1 MTISAC
7 SGSATRGD
15 IELSSFPDILPHLDS
30 IWDIGVAIDLKA
42 VEQLATDQSSLKAA
56 AGLAKP
62 AKWSGVGASQDGALI
77 WGECAGSGANPYRV
91 MADLRDL
98 GNKCTCPSRK
108 FPCKHVLGL
117 LWLNA
122 EAIVPFAPADTP
134 AWVSD
139 WLGRRRGT
147 STAKPANNAPAA
159 GEKDLRAARAA
170 EPEVAEDPKDVA
182 RREAQAA
189 KRNEETERAILD
201 ALDALEQWIGDQLRM
216 GLSGFI
222 DDATARCRRIAARL
236 VDGKA
241 AVLAGRIDEL
251 PSRLLALAAGDRPRG
266 AVVELGK
273 LVLLARA
280 FRTAPRDAEIRR
292 AVAASETRE
301 TVLANPQALR
311 VDAHWEVLAEQVQT
325 RRDGLVSQTTWLL
338 NLAAIGPRFA
348 MLLDFFP
355 ASAGRRGSVFTPGDR
370 FQGELVF
377 YPSAQ
382 PLRALLVHRD
392 AAQEMPAM
400 EWPVPEETL
409 ADALTRPLLTEPWAI
424 DLPLLLPPGR
434 IARDDV
440 GHAWWRS
447 ADGTATLP
455 VATEVNGLLCGT
467 DLTRT
472 AAIWSGNRLAILAAQ
487 TPWGRIGH
495 D

>member
-1 MTISAC
+1 M
-7 SGSATRGD
+7 
-15 IELSSFPDILPHLDS
+15 
-30 IWDIGVAIDLKA
+30 AIDLKA

-62 AKWSGVGASQDGALI
+62 AKWSGVGGSPDGALI

-122 EAIVPFAPADTP
+122 ESIVQFAPADTP

-147 STAKPANNAPAA
+147 SAAKPATAPA
-159 GEKDLRAARAA
+159 GDKDLRAARAV
-170 EPEVAEDPKDVA
+170 EPEVTEDPKDVA
-182 RREAQAA
+182 RRVAQAA

-201 ALDALEQWIGDQLRM
+201 ALDALEQWIGDQLRL
-216 GLSGFI
+216 GLSSFI

-241 AVLAGRIDEL
+241 AALAGRIDEL

-266 AVVELGK
+266 AIVELGK

-280 FRTAPRDAEIRR
+280 FRATPRDAEIRR
-292 AVAASETRE
+292 AVATSETRE
-301 TVLANPQALR
+301 TVLADPQAPR
-311 VDAHWEVLAEQVQT
+311 ANGHWEVLAEQVQT

-338 NLAAIGPRFA
+338 NLAGSGPRFA

-355 ASAGRRGSVFTPGDR
+355 ASAGRRGSVFTSGER
-370 FQGELVF
+370 FRGELVF
-377 YPSAQ
+377 YPSQQ
-382 PLRALLVHRD
+382 PLRALLVRRD
-392 AAQEMPAM
+392 AAD
-400 EWPVPEETL
+400 ETL
-409 ADALTRPLLTEPWAI
+409 AHEWPAPDEALSEALTRPLLAEPWML
-424 DLPLLLPPGR
+424 DVPLLLPQGR
-434 IARDDV
+434 IARDDA

-447 ADGTATLP
+447 GDGTATLP
-455 VATEVNGLLCGT
+455 VASNAEGLLCGT
-467 DLTRT
+467 DLTCS
-472 AAIWSGNRLAILAAQ
+472 AAIWSGSRLTILAAQ
-487 TPWGRIGH
+487 TAWGRIGSH

>member
-1 MTISAC
+1 M
-7 SGSATRGD
+7 
-15 IELSSFPDILPHLDS
+15 
-30 IWDIGVAIDLKA
+30 AIDLKA

-62 AKWSGVGASQDGALI
+62 DKWSGVGGSPDGALI

-147 STAKPANNAPAA
+147 SAAKPANNAPSGDA
-159 GEKDLRAARAA
+159 KDLRAARAV
-170 EPEVAEDPKDVA
+170 EPEASEDPKDAA

-189 KRNEETERAILD
+189 RRNEETERAILD

-216 GLSGFI
+216 GLAGFI

-273 LVLLARA
+273 LVLLART
-280 FRTAPRDAEIRR
+280 FRATPRDAEIRR
-292 AVAASETRE
+292 AVATSETRE
-301 TVLANPQALR
+301 TVLADPQAVR
-311 VDAHWEVLAEQVQT
+311 VDAQWEVLAEQVQT

-338 NLAAIGPRFA
+338 NLAASRPRFA

-355 ASAGRRGSVFTPGDR
+355 ASAGRRGSVFTPGER
-370 FQGELVF
+370 FRGELVF
-377 YPSAQ
+377 YPSQQ
-382 PLRALLVHRD
+382 PLRALLVRRD
-392 AAQEMPAM
+392 AAEEALAPG
-400 EWPVPEETL
+400 WPTPDEAL
-409 ADALTRPLLTEPWAI
+409 SDALTRPLLAEPWMI
-424 DLPLLLPPGR
+424 DIPLLLPQGR
-434 IARDDV
+434 IARDV
-440 GHAWWRS
+440 AGHAWWQS
-447 ADGTATLP
+447 GDGTATLP
-455 VATEVNGLLCGT
+455 VASSAEGLLCGT
-467 DLTRT
+467 DLTCA
-472 AAIWSGNRLAILAAQ
+472 AAIWSGSRLTILAAQ
-487 TPWGRIGH
+487 TPWGRIGSH

>member
-1 MTISAC
+1 
-7 SGSATRGD
+7 
-15 IELSSFPDILPHLDS
+15 
-30 IWDIGVAIDLKA
+30 VAIELKA

-62 AKWSGVGASQDGALI
+62 AKWSGVGMSRDGALV

-122 EAIVPFAPADTP
+122 EAVVPFAPADTP
-134 AWVSD
+134 PWVSD
-139 WLGRRRGT
+139 WLGRRRATGG
-147 STAKPANNAPAA
+147 APKAA
-159 GEKDLRAARAA
+159 GSDAAAKDVRAAQRA
-170 EPEVAEDPKDVA
+170 EPETVEDPKEAA
-182 RREAQAA
+182 RREAAAA
-189 KRNEETERAILD
+189 KRSEDTERAILD

-216 GLSGFI
+216 GLSAFI

-241 AVLAGRIDEL
+241 AALAGRIDEL
-251 PSRLLALAAGDRPRG
+251 PGRLLVLPPGDRPRG

-280 FRTAPRDAEIRR
+280 FRAAPRDPDTRR
-292 AVAASETRE
+292 SVATSETRE
-301 TVLANPQALR
+301 TVLAGSGTLR
-311 VDAHWEVLAEQVQT
+311 IKARWEVLAEQVQT

-338 NLAAIGPRFA
+338 NLDEAGPRFA

-355 ASAGRRGSVFTPGDR
+355 ASAGRRGSVFTPGER
-370 FQGELVF
+370 FCGELAF
-377 YPSAQ
+377 YPSQ
-382 PLRALLVHRD
+382 LPLRALLVQRD
-392 AAQEMPAM
+392 AAEDAAASQWPAA
-400 EWPVPEETL
+400 EEPL
-409 ADALTRPLLTEPWAI
+409 VEALTKPLLAEPWALDI
-424 DLPLLLPPGR
+424 PVLLPAGR
-434 IARDDV
+434 IARDDA
-440 GHAWWRS
+440 GRAWWRS
-447 ADGTATLP
+447 SDGATTLP
-455 VATEVNGLLCGT
+455 LAADAEGLLCGT
-467 DLTRT
+467 DLTRA

-487 TPWGRIGH
+487 SSWGRI

>member
-1 MTISAC
+1 M
-7 SGSATRGD
+7 
-15 IELSSFPDILPHLDS
+15 
-30 IWDIGVAIDLKA
+30 AIDLKA

-62 AKWSGVGASQDGALI
+62 AKWSGVGGSEDGALI

-122 EAIVPFAPADTP
+122 ESIVPFAPAETP

-147 STAKPANNAPAA
+147 STGKPTSAAAPA
-159 GEKDLRAARAA
+159 GEKDLRAARTA
-170 EPEVAEDPKDVA
+170 EPEAAEDPKDAA

-201 ALDALEQWIGDQLRM
+201 ALDALEQWIGDQLRL

-251 PSRLLALAAGDRPRG
+251 PARLLALAAGDRPRG

-280 FRTAPRDAEIRR
+280 FRATPRDAEIRR
-292 AVAASETRE
+292 AVATSETRE
-301 TVLANPQALR
+301 TVLADPQAPR
-311 VDAHWEVLAEQVQT
+311 VNGHWEVLAEQVQT

-338 NLAAIGPRFA
+338 NLTAHGPRFA

-355 ASAGRRGSVFTPGDR
+355 ASTGRRGSVFAPGER
-370 FQGELVF
+370 FQAELVF
-377 YPSAQ
+377 YPSQQ
-382 PLRALLVHRD
+382 PLRALLVRRD
-392 AAQEMPAM
+392 TADETLTD
-400 EWPVPEETL
+400 EWPAPAGTIS
-409 ADALTRPLLTEPWAI
+409 DALTRPLLAEPWMI
-424 DLPLLLPPGR
+424 DIPLLLPRGR
-434 IARDDV
+434 IARDDA
-440 GHAWWRS
+440 GYAWWHA
-447 ADGTATLP
+447 ADDTATLP
-455 VATEVNGLLCGT
+455 IAGNVGGLLAGTEVMGA
-467 DLTRT
+467 
-472 AAIWSGNRLAILAAQ
+472 AAIWSGNRLTILAAQ
-487 TPWGRIGH
+487 TPWGRIAGH

>member
-1 MTISAC
+1 M
-7 SGSATRGD
+7 
-15 IELSSFPDILPHLDS
+15 
-30 IWDIGVAIDLKA
+30 AIDLKA

-62 AKWSGVGASQDGALI
+62 AKWSGVGGSRDGALI

-122 EAIVPFAPADTP
+122 EAIVPFTPADTP

-147 STAKPANNAPAA
+147 SAAKPAINAPPD
-159 GEKDLRAARAA
+159 GEKDLRAARAV
-170 EPEVAEDPKDVA
+170 EPDVVEDPKDVA

-189 KRNEETERAILD
+189 RRNEETERAILD

-251 PSRLLALAAGDRPRG
+251 PSRLLALPAGDRPRG

-280 FRTAPRDAEIRR
+280 FRATPRNTEIRR

-301 TVLANPQALR
+301 AVLADPAALR
-311 VDAHWEVLAEQVQT
+311 VDADWEVLAEQVQT

-338 NLAAIGPRFA
+338 NLAATGPRFA

-355 ASAGRRGSVFTPGDR
+355 ASAGRRGSVFTPGES
-370 FQGELVF
+370 FHGELVF
-377 YPSAQ
+377 YPSTQ
-382 PLRALLVHRD
+382 PLRAMLVRRD
-392 AAQEMPAM
+392 AAQDRPPL
-400 EWPVPEETL
+400 EWPAPDETL
-409 ADALTRPLLTEPWAI
+409 SDALTRPLLAEPWAI
-424 DLPLLLPPGR
+424 DVPLLLPQGR
-434 IARDDV
+434 IARDAA
-440 GHAWWRS
+440 GHTWWRS
-447 ADGTATLP
+447 ADGITTLP
-455 VATEVNGLLCGT
+455 VAADISGILCGT

-487 TPWGRIGH
+487 TPWGRIGGH

>member
-1 MTISAC
+1 MSAC
-7 SGSATRGD
+7 SRPATRGD
-15 IELSSFPDILPHLDS
+15 IELSSVPDILCVLDS
-30 IWDIGVAIDLKA
+30 VWDIGVAIDLKA

-62 AKWSGVGASQDGALI
+62 AKWSGVGSSPDGALI

-91 MADLRDL
+91 MVDLRDL

-122 EAIVPFAPADTP
+122 EQVVPFAPADTP

-139 WLGRRRGT
+139 WLGRRRG
-147 STAKPANNAPAA
+147 SSAAKPAHNAPPA
-159 GEKDLRAARAA
+159 GEKDLRAARAD
-170 EPEVAEDPKDVA
+170 EPEAAEDPKDVA
-182 RREAQAA
+182 KREAQAA
-189 KRNEETERAILD
+189 KRNEQTERAILD

-251 PSRLLALAAGDRPRG
+251 PSRLLTLPAGDRPRG

-280 FRTAPRDAEIRR
+280 FRAAPRDAEIRR

-301 TVLANPQALR
+301 AVLADPQAVR
-311 VDAHWEVLAEQVQT
+311 IDARWEVLAEQVQT

-338 NLAAIGPRFA
+338 NLAAEGPRFA

-355 ASAGRRGSVFTPGDR
+355 ASAGRRGSVFTPGER
-370 FQGELVF
+370 FKAELVF

-382 PLRALLVHRD
+382 PLRALLVRRD
-392 AAQEMPAM
+392 AA
-400 EWPVPEETL
+400 EETL
-409 ADALTRPLLTEPWAI
+409 TLEWPAPNETLSDALTRPLLAEPWTI
-424 DLPLLLPPGR
+424 DIPLLLPRGR
-434 IARDDV
+434 VARDDA
-440 GHAWWRS
+440 GSSWWRA

-455 VATEVNGLLCGT
+455 VAGNAEGLLAGT
-467 DLTRT
+467 ELIRT
-472 AAIWSGNRLAILAAQ
+472 AAIWSGNRLTILAAQ
-487 TPWGRIGH
+487 TPWGRIAGH

>member
-1 MTISAC
+1 
-7 SGSATRGD
+7 
-15 IELSSFPDILPHLDS
+15 
-30 IWDIGVAIDLKA
+30 VAIDLKA
-42 VEQLATDQSSLKAA
+42 VEQLANDQSSLKAA

-62 AKWSGVGASQDGALI
+62 AKWSGVGGSADGALI

-122 EAIVPFAPADTP
+122 EAIVPFAAADTP

-147 STAKPANNAPAA
+147 SAAKPANTAPSGVA
-159 GEKDLRAARAA
+159 KDLRAARAV
-170 EPEVAEDPKDVA
+170 EPEAAEDPKDAA

-201 ALDALEQWIGDQLRM
+201 ALDALEQWIGDQLRL
-216 GLSGFI
+216 GLAGFI

-241 AVLAGRIDEL
+241 AVLAGRVDEL

-266 AVVELGK
+266 AIVELGK

-280 FRTAPRDAEIRR
+280 FRAAPRDAEIRR
-292 AVAASETRE
+292 AVANSETRE
-301 TVLANPQALR
+301 TVLADPQALR
-311 VDAHWEVLAEQVQT
+311 VDTQWEVLAEQVQT

-338 NLAAIGPRFA
+338 NLAAAGPRFA

-355 ASAGRRGSVFTPGDR
+355 ASAGRRGSVFRSGER

-377 YPSAQ
+377 YPSQQ
-382 PLRALLVHRD
+382 PLRALLVRRD
-392 AAQEMPAM
+392 AA
-400 EWPVPEETL
+400 EETL
-409 ADALTRPLLTEPWAI
+409 TLEWPAPDEVLSDALTRPLLAEPWAI
-424 DLPLLLPPGR
+424 DIPLLLPQGR
-434 IARDDV
+434 IARDDA

-447 ADGTATLP
+447 GDGTATLP
-455 VATEVNGLLCGT
+455 VASNAEGLLCGT

-472 AAIWSGNRLAILAAQ
+472 AAIWSGSRLTILAAQ
-487 TPWGRIGH
+487 TPWGRIDSH

>member
-1 MTISAC
+1 M
-7 SGSATRGD
+7 
-15 IELSSFPDILPHLDS
+15 
-30 IWDIGVAIDLKA
+30 AIDLKA

-62 AKWSGVGASQDGALI
+62 AKWSGVGGSQDGALI

-122 EAIVPFAPADTP
+122 ESIVPFAPAETP

-147 STAKPANNAPAA
+147 SAAKPAGAAAPA
-159 GEKDLRAARAA
+159 GEKDLRAARTA
-170 EPEVAEDPKDVA
+170 EPEAAEDPKDAA

-201 ALDALEQWIGDQLRM
+201 ALDALEQWIGDQLRL

-251 PSRLLALAAGDRPRG
+251 PARLLALAAGDRPRG

-280 FRTAPRDAEIRR
+280 FRAASRDAEIRR
-292 AVAASETRE
+292 AVASSETRE
-301 TVLANPQALR
+301 TVLADPQAPH
-311 VDAHWEVLAEQVQT
+311 VNGHWEVLAEQVQT

-338 NLAAIGPRFA
+338 NLGAAGPRFA

-355 ASAGRRGSVFTPGDR
+355 ASAGRRGSVFTPGER
-370 FQGELVF
+370 FQAELVF
-377 YPSAQ
+377 YPSQQ
-382 PLRALLVHRD
+382 PLRALLVRRD
-392 AAQEMPAM
+392 AA
-400 EWPVPEETL
+400 EETL
-409 ADALTRPLLTEPWAI
+409 THEWPAPDETLSHALTRPLLAEPWTI
-424 DLPLLLPPGR
+424 DVPLLLPQGR
-434 IARDDV
+434 IARDDA

-447 ADGTATLP
+447 ADGTDTLP
-455 VATEVNGLLCGT
+455 ITGSAAGLLAGT
-467 DLTRT
+467 ELTRT
-472 AAIWSGNRLAILAAQ
+472 AAIWSGNRLTILAAQ
-487 TPWGRIGH
+487 TPWGRIAGH

>member
-1 MTISAC
+1 M
-7 SGSATRGD
+7 
-15 IELSSFPDILPHLDS
+15 
-30 IWDIGVAIDLKA
+30 AIDLKA
-42 VEQLATDQSSLKAA
+42 IEQLATDQSSLKAA

-62 AKWSGVGASQDGALI
+62 AKWSGVGGSADGALI

-147 STAKPANNAPAA
+147 SASKPANTAPSGDA
-159 GEKDLRAARAA
+159 KDLRAARIV
-170 EPEVAEDPKDVA
+170 EPEATEDPKDAA

-189 KRNEETERAILD
+189 KRNEETERTILD
-201 ALDALEQWIGDQLRM
+201 ALDALEQWIGDQLRL
-216 GLSGFI
+216 GLAGFI

-241 AVLAGRIDEL
+241 AVLAGRVDEL

-280 FRTAPRDAEIRR
+280 FRATPRDAEIRR

-301 TVLANPQALR
+301 TVLADPQALR
-311 VDAHWEVLAEQVQT
+311 VETQWEVLAEQVQT

-338 NLAAIGPRFA
+338 NLAAAGPRFA
-348 MLLDFFP
+348 VLLDFFP
-355 ASAGRRGSVFTPGDR
+355 ASAGRRGSVFTPGER
-370 FQGELVF
+370 FRGELVF
-377 YPSAQ
+377 YTSKQ
-382 PLRALLVHRD
+382 PLRALLVRRD
-392 AAQEMPAM
+392 AA
-400 EWPVPEETL
+400 EETL
-409 ADALTRPLLTEPWAI
+409 TLEWPTPDEVLSDALTRPLLAEPWTI
-424 DLPLLLPPGR
+424 DIPLLLPQGR
-434 IARDDV
+434 IARDDA

-447 ADGTATLP
+447 GDGTATLP
-455 VATEVNGLLCGT
+455 VASNAEGLLCGT

-472 AAIWSGNRLAILAAQ
+472 AAIWSGSRLTILAAQ
-487 TPWGRIGH
+487 TPWGRVGSH

>member
-1 MTISAC
+1 
-7 SGSATRGD
+7 
-15 IELSSFPDILPHLDS
+15 
-30 IWDIGVAIDLKA
+30 VAIDLKA

-62 AKWSGVGASQDGALI
+62 AKWSGIGGSSDGALI

-147 STAKPANNAPAA
+147 SAAKPASAPTAT
-159 GEKDLRAARAA
+159 GEKDLGAARAA
-170 EPEVAEDPKDVA
+170 EPDVAEDPKDVA

-189 KRNEETERAILD
+189 KRNEETERAIVD

-280 FRTAPRDAEIRR
+280 FRATPRDAEIRR
-292 AVAASETRE
+292 AVASSETRE
-301 TVLANPQALR
+301 TVLADPKAPR
-311 VDAHWEVLAEQVQT
+311 IDAQWEVLAEQVQT

-338 NLAAIGPRFA
+338 NLAASGPRFA

-355 ASAGRRGSVFTPGDR
+355 ASAGRRGSVFTPGER
-370 FQGELVF
+370 FRGELVF
-377 YPSAQ
+377 YPSQQ
-382 PLRALLVHRD
+382 PLRALLVRRE
-392 AAQEMPAM
+392 AADETLTS
-400 EWPVPEETL
+400 EWPTADQTL
-409 ADALTRPLLTEPWAI
+409 SDALSKPLLTEPWMI
-424 DLPLLLPPGR
+424 EIPLLLPQGR
-434 IARDDV
+434 IAHDDS
-440 GHAWWRS
+440 GAAWWRA
-447 ADGTATLP
+447 ADGATTLP
-455 VATEVNGLLCGT
+455 LAGNAEGLLAGT
-467 DLTRT
+467 ELTRT
-472 AAIWSGNRLAILAAQ
+472 AAIWSGNRLRILAAQ
-487 TPWGRIGH
+487 SPWGRISGH